1 MAKRLFLLIIFSL
14 ISVLNAP
21 SFLAATDT
29 VTISRV
35 NHIGTVET
43 VLPPEPE
50 PEPITSTE
58 SVSIETY
65 SASAPVIA
73 TTATVPAPAP
83 APAPTAVTM
92 PNAIAITG
100 RVIPIID
107 VADTSVDSGDHVN
120 KYGDKFLYG
129 HNSAAVFGGLSSLSV
144 GSIFTVSYSGAST
157 NYQVAKVVLYEKN
170 IETGQLQLNG
180 KGTFMRAV
188 AAARS
193 EGVQYSLSLMTCAG
207 TMYGGGDASHRLVI
221 FANAV

>member
-14 ISVLNAP
+14 ISVFNAP

-50 PEPITSTE
+50 PEPVSSPE
-58 SVSIETY
+58 FASVSTY
-65 SASAPVIA
+65 SASAPVVA
-73 TTATVPAPAP
+73 TTATAPAPAP
-83 APAPTAVTM
+83 APAAVTI

-100 RVIPIID
+100 RVIPIVD
-107 VADTSVDSGDHVN
+107 VADTAVDSGDHVN

-129 HNSAAVFGGLSSLSV
+129 HNSAAVFGGLGSLGV
-144 GSIFTVSYSGAST
+144 GSIFTVSYGGVST
-157 NYQVAKVVLYEKN
+157 NYQVTKVVLYEKN
-170 IETGQLQLNG
+170 VETGQLQLKG